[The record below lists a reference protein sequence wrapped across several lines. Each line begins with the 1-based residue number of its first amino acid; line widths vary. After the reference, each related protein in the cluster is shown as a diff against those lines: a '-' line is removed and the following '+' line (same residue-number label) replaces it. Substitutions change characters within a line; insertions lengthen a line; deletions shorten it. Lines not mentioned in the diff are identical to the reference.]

1 MGRQVHQQPHQQ
13 RHQHC
18 RQQHSQQQQPTPVG
32 KWKTWM
38 ALWHLNVSVSL
49 WQHALFG
56 AHLVSYL
63 FKSFMMGFP
72 LGASPKQKQWPV
84 DASPTIQARP
94 TLIVRFF
101 MFQSLLALPF
111 EEAGRLFNM
120 YLHDFFHNT
129 SEVRDSEIRRIYGD
143 NEHLQF
149 FDGQFWIIPMF
160 PLGLILEPPRIIVTD
175 YFCDLLY
182 LSALAWAS
190 R

>member
-72 LGASPKQKQWPV
+72 LGASPKQKQWLV

-120 YLHDFFHNT
+120 YTIFFT
-129 SEVRDSEIRRIYGD
+129 TRLRLEIQRFV
-143 NEHLQF
+143 EF
-149 FDGQFWIIPMF
+149 M
-160 PLGLILEPPRIIVTD
+160 VTMSTCN
-175 YFCDLLY
+175 F
-182 LSALAWAS
+182 STVNFG
-190 R
+190 